1 MFKRILVPVDFSEKC
16 SRSLNCALD
25 IAGHYAGEVHLL
37 HVIETLADAEF
48 SELQNFYEKM
58 ERKALKSMDELM
70 ASCTKGSAVMTVH
83 VTFGN
88 RTREILRYA
97 EQNEVGLIIMNS
109 HVVDLEQPVYGWGT
123 ISYKVALLS
132 KCPVMLVK

>member
-16 SRSLNCALD
+16 SRSLNSALD
-25 IAGHYAGEVHLL
+25 IAGHYAGEIHLL
-37 HVIETLADAEF
+37 HVIETIADTEY
-48 SELQNFYEKM
+48 SELQSFYEKM
-58 ERKALKSMDELM
+58 ERKALKAMDELT
-70 ASCTKGSAVMTVH
+70 ASCGRSSSAVTANIS
-83 VTFGN
+83 FGN

-97 EQNEVGLIIMNS
+97 EQNQMGLIIMNS
-109 HVVDLEQPVYGWGT
+109 HVVDLEQPVQGWGT